1 MVPLKKDVIIIGAG
15 ASGLMCAREA
25 GQRRRSVL
33 LIDHAAKTASK
44 IRISGGGRCNFTNLN
59 AGPGNYLSQN
69 PDFCRSALSRF
80 TPEDFTRLLDRYGI
94 PYYEKENGQLFC
106 RHTARDV
113 VEMLHAECWNA
124 GAEIRLHQKVRSI
137 EKEHS
142 FIIETGRE
150 VLESESLVI
159 ATGGLSY
166 APLGATD
173 LGYRVARQFGMKITP
188 LCPGLVPFTFAPDD
202 AAFFSELSGV
212 SLDASIQCG
221 KASVRGEILFTH
233 SGMSGPAVL
242 QTSLF
247 WNKGDFITIDLLPGL
262 DALQLLMTESK
273 SRIEAHTWLARYLP
287 KRFSKMFCARHFVS
301 RPIYQYNQ
309 RELENVARQL
319 HRWSLRPEGTAGYA
333 QAEVTLGGIDT
344 KELSS
349 KTFEVKKVPGLYFIG
364 EVLDVTGQ
372 LGGFNLHWAW
382 ASGSAAG
389 HYV

>member
-1 MVPLKKDVIIIGAG
+1 MPLKKDVIIIGAG

-25 GQRRRSVL
+25 GKRKRSVL

-44 IRISGGGRCNFTNLN
+44 IRISGGGRCNFTNLH

-80 TPEDFTRLLDRYGI
+80 TPEDFTRLLDRYRV

-106 RHTARDV
+106 SHTARDV
-113 VEMLHAECWNA
+113 VEMLHAECRNA
-124 GAEIRLHQKVRSI
+124 GVEILLHQSVRSI
-137 EKEHS
+137 EKGHS
-142 FIIETGRE
+142 FVVGTGRE
-150 VLESESLVI
+150 VLESQSLVI

-173 LGYRVARQFGMKITP
+173 LGYRIARQFGMKITP
-188 LCPGLVPFTFAPDD
+188 LSPGLVPFTFATGD
-202 AAFFSELSGV
+202 AAFFKELSGV
-212 SLDASIQCG
+212 ALDVSIQCG
-221 KASVRGEILFTH
+221 KTGVRGEILFTH

-242 QTSLF
+242 QTSLY
-247 WNKGDFITIDLLPGL
+247 WKKGDFIVIDLLPGL
-262 DALQLLMTESK
+262 DALELLMNEPK
-273 SRIEAHTWLARYLP
+273 SRIEAHTWLAGYLP
-287 KRFSKMFCARHFVS
+287 KRFSKMFCTRYFVS
-301 RPIYQYNQ
+301 KPLYQYNR
-309 RELENVARQL
+309 RELEDVASRL
-319 HRWSLRPEGTAGYA
+319 HRWSLRPEGTAGYI
-333 QAEVTLGGIDT
+333 QAEVTVGGIDT

>member
-1 MVPLKKDVIIIGAG
+1 MLVSKDVIIIGAG
-15 ASGLMCAREA
+15 ASGLMCAGEA
-25 GQRRRSVL
+25 GKRKRSVL
-33 LIDHAAKTASK
+33 LIDHAAKTAPK
-44 IRISGGGRCNFTNLN
+44 IRISGGGRCNFTNLH
-59 AGPGNYLSQN
+59 AGPENYLSQN

-94 PYYEKENGQLFC
+94 QYYEKEKGQLFC
-106 RHTARDV
+106 RHTSRDV
-113 VEMLHAECWNA
+113 VGMLQAESRNA
-124 GAEIRLHQKVRSI
+124 GAEILLNQSVRSI
-137 EKEHS
+137 EKKEHS
-142 FIIETGRE
+142 FIIETCRE
-150 VLESESLVI
+150 VLESQSLVV

-173 LGYRVARQFGMKITP
+173 LGYRIARQFGMKITP
-188 LCPGLVPFTFAPDD
+188 LYPGLVPLTFGRDD

-212 SLDASIQCG
+212 SLEASIQCG
-221 KASVRGEILFTH
+221 KTCVRGDILFTR

-242 QTSLF
+242 QTSLY
-247 WNKGDFITIDLLPGL
+247 WKKGDFITIDLLPGL
-262 DALQLLMTESK
+262 DSLELLMNASK

-287 KRFSKMFCARHFVS
+287 KRFSKMFFARYFVS
-301 RPIYQYNQ
+301 KPIYQYNQ
-309 RELENVARQL
+309 RELESIARQL
-319 HRWSLRPEGTAGYA
+319 HGWSLRPEGTAGYA
-333 QAEVTLGGIDT
+333 QAEVTVGGIDT